1 MSWIAVGVTLS
12 VASTAYTGMQQRSQ
26 QQAQT
31 KQLGMDS
38 RANQS
43 AIQQAEADKQREI
56 QLKEYQ
62 QQREARRAESTA
74 RAGQANTGI
83 AGITANRQIDNIL
96 FQSTL
101 DTNYIKAQGENDIN
115 AILNQGFNQS
125 SQIQS
130 AINTS
135 KRNTPSNLE
144 IAVSSSVAGTK
155 TYVGAKSAGK

>member
-12 VASTAYTGMQQRSQ
+12 VASTAYAGMQQRSQ

-31 KQLGMDS
+31 KQLEMDS

-62 QQREARRAESTA
+62 QQKEARRAESMA
-74 RAGQANTGI
+74 RAGQANAGI

-144 IAVSSSVAGTK
+144 IAVSSSVAGIK